1 MHVCFPV
8 VSLFVL
14 KKIMESRIFT
24 AHVFLIDSALTQVGE
39 GVLTKALYE
48 AFHIPST

>member
-1 MHVCFPV
+1 MHVCFSV

-24 AHVFLIDSALTQVGE
+24 AHVFLIDGALTQVGE
-39 GVLTKALYE
+39 GVLTKALYG
-48 AFHIPST
+48 AFDIPGT